1 MAESTF
7 TYTPVAKAQYER
19 LARYTLGDGQKI
31 EAVVMQLGYSDY
43 LVGVAVRPTLNGNGD
58 SENLETLLKTLKME
72 RIEVRK
78 PTPQELE
85 VLKKKGIERLHPNYY

>member
-19 LARYTLGDGQKI
+19 LTRYTLDDGQKI
-31 EAVVMQLGYSDY
+31 EVVLMDLGGSERI
-43 LVGVAVRPTLNGNGD
+43 VGVAVKPTLNGNGN
-58 SENLETLLKTLKME
+58 SENLEALLKTLNME

-78 PTPQELE
+78 PTPPELE
-85 VLKKKGIERLHPNYY
+85 MLKRKGITRMHPNYY

>member
-1 MAESTF
+1 MGEPTF

-19 LARYTLGDGQKI
+19 LARYTLGDGQKF
-31 EAVVMQLGYSDY
+31 EAVVMQLGYSEC

-58 SENLETLLKTLKME
+58 SENLEEILKELKME

-78 PTPQELE
+78 PTPPELE
-85 VLKKKGIERLHPNYY
+85 VLKKKGVERLHPNYY